1 MALILLF
8 LSYLKYLNQ
17 LQGLCKIILG
27 FVILCVLSRLGNT
40 SVLIV
45 SS

>member
-1 MALILLF
+1 MSLILLF
-8 LSYLKYLNQ
+8 LSYLKYLSQ

-27 FVILCVLSRLGNT
+27 FILSCVLSRKGNT

-45 SS
+45 LS